1 MVIVL
6 VMSSISV
13 SSATTSTP
21 SEADLTTEF
30 SANVTRA
37 NNYPYPSSTSSLY
50 VSSSSWAT
58 VASSTS
64 GFNCNV
70 VVSGLVIG
78 NYCMD
83 VHILNR
89 NGNIVW
95 SEENAFN
102 TIGGNGGS
110 RTFWCGND
118 I

>member
-1 MVIVL
+1 MKNKFKLRSIIVALMVIVL
-6 VMSSISV
+6 VMSFIFV
-13 SSATTSTP
+13 SAATTSTP
-21 SEADLTTEF
+21 SKAEFTTEF

-64 GFNCNV
+64 GFNCNA

-83 VHILNR
+83 VRMLNK
-89 NGNIVW
+89 NGNIV
-95 SEENAFN
+95 
-102 TIGGNGGS
+102 
-110 RTFWCGND
+110 
-118 I
+118 